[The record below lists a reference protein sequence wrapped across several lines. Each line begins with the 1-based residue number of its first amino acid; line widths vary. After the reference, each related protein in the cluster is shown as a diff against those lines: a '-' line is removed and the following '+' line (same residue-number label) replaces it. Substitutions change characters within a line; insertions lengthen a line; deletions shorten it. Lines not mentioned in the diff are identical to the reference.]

1 MLLIAAAALAASA
14 TFNVSG
20 NMRVSDPTPRG
31 GYCPEALAERTFMFD
46 KPLVQPVPSS
56 RLPAGRTFMFDKP
69 LVQSIPLS
77 KLPGGRIFVPLDRR
91 IDGCSAVYP
100 AGVQGL

>member
-1 MLLIAAAALAASA
+1 MLFLVAALAASTA
-14 TFNVSG
+14 PDVSR
-20 NMRVSDPTPRG
+20 NMQVVDPTPRG
-31 GYCPEALAERTFMFD
+31 SYCPETLAGRTFIFD

-56 RLPAGRTFMFDKP
+56 QLPAGRTFMFDKP

-77 KLPGGRIFVPLDRR
+77 KLPGDRTVVPLDRR

-100 AGVQGL
+100 AGAQRR